1 MKDNIVPKG
10 RWNFDGSVSEVFSD
24 MLSRSIPD
32 YRTMRDLSFRVA
44 RFFVRSGSNVLDIGC
59 STGLSSQDIIEYC
72 HRVGLDVSFDLVDV
86 SKPMIAKCK
95 EKYAKY
101 ENVEVLEKDIV
112 TEGFGRKRYSA
123 IISCL
128 TLQFIPI
135 EYRQKVMSEIYR
147 SLMPGGVFI
156 LVEKVLGNS
165 YAIDDFMVK
174 EYYDIKRENSYT
186 EEQIASKRKSLEG
199 RLVPLTEKMNESLLA
214 TSGFRNYDTFWRYL
228 NFCGIVA
235 VK

>member
-10 RWNFDGSVSEVFSD
+10 RWNFDFSVSEVFLD

-32 YRTMRDLSFRVA
+32 YRTMRDLAFRVA
-44 RFFVRSGSNVLDIGC
+44 RFFVRSGSTVLDIGC

-72 HRVGLDVSFDLVDV
+72 RRVGLDVSFDLVDV

-95 EKYAKY
+95 EKYAEY

-112 TEGFGRKRYSA
+112 AEGIGRKRYSA
-123 IISCL
+123 VISCL

-214 TSGFRNYDTFWRYL
+214 ASGFRNYDTFWRYL